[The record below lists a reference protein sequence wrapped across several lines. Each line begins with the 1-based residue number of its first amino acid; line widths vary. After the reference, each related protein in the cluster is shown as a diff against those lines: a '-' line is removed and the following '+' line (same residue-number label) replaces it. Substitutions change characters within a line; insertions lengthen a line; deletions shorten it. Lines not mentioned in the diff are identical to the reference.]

1 MQKITRKSRLL
12 LYGCSG
18 IGVNMLNLIVG
29 TYLCSALIVEGFDP
43 DDFGL
48 WTYTDKTLV
57 VAALWS
63 ILALTTKII
72 DGIIDVP
79 MSPFIDNL
87 KTRWGRRR
95 PAILMGFV
103 PMILMYLMFLLIPDN
118 GATIKNTIWFAA
130 TLGLF
135 YLFYTLTMLTY
146 YATFSEVT
154 DNERDLVFLSNVKS
168 VCDVVYFILGYALL
182 PVFISL
188 GMNIRIVALVFLPL
202 SLTMMIPMFLLKE
215 KPLKGKNETI
225 TENAPVKEKITIGMA
240 LSYSFKNKTLI
251 FWMCV
256 AAIMNVGLQLFL
268 SGINEFFSSTGINM
282 TFVMASSFAPVPFT
296 MPLYNAIVKKKGLGF
311 GYRYVLLIFSV
322 GMSIMFFCNNA
333 PKNILLPLAV
343 FCGVLVS
350 FAIGAFF
357 SVSYTVPS
365 FLAAEESKRIGRN
378 ISSMYFAIQGLFEG
392 VATGIASSVIL
403 VFLKRKGYIS
413 YMTIIVAIACMTAFV
428 LSFFLPKNVTLMGK
442 EKKKL

>member
-188 GMNIRIVALVFLPL
+188 GMNIRIVALIFLPL

-296 MPLYNAIVKKKGLGF
+296 MPLYNAIVKK
-311 GYRYVLLIFSV
+311 
-322 GMSIMFFCNNA
+322 
-333 PKNILLPLAV
+333 
-343 FCGVLVS
+343 
-350 FAIGAFF
+350 
-357 SVSYTVPS
+357 
-365 FLAAEESKRIGRN
+365 
-378 ISSMYFAIQGLFEG
+378 
-392 VATGIASSVIL
+392 
-403 VFLKRKGYIS
+403 
-413 YMTIIVAIACMTAFV
+413 
-428 LSFFLPKNVTLMGK
+428 
-442 EKKKL
+442 

>member
-333 PKNILLPLAV
+333 PKNILLPLAI

>member
-18 IGVNMLNLIVG
+18 MGVNMLNLIVG

-188 GMNIRIVALVFLPL
+188 GMNIKIVALVFLPL

>member
-118 GATIKNTIWFAA
+118 GATIKNTIWFACVTPDQRPNPELTTFIG
-130 TLGLF
+130 TLVWF
-135 YLFYTLTMLTY
+135 W
-146 YATFSEVT
+146 S
-154 DNERDLVFLSNVKS
+154 LVYRILCNCITCIDSSNH
-168 VCDVVYFILGYALL
+168 CHCQD
-182 PVFISL
+182 
-188 GMNIRIVALVFLPL
+188 
-202 SLTMMIPMFLLKE
+202 
-215 KPLKGKNETI
+215 
-225 TENAPVKEKITIGMA
+225 
-240 LSYSFKNKTLI
+240 
-251 FWMCV
+251 
-256 AAIMNVGLQLFL
+256 
-268 SGINEFFSSTGINM
+268 
-282 TFVMASSFAPVPFT
+282 
-296 MPLYNAIVKKKGLGF
+296 
-311 GYRYVLLIFSV
+311 
-322 GMSIMFFCNNA
+322 
-333 PKNILLPLAV
+333 
-343 FCGVLVS
+343 
-350 FAIGAFF
+350 
-357 SVSYTVPS
+357 
-365 FLAAEESKRIGRN
+365 
-378 ISSMYFAIQGLFEG
+378 
-392 VATGIASSVIL
+392 
-403 VFLKRKGYIS
+403 
-413 YMTIIVAIACMTAFV
+413 
-428 LSFFLPKNVTLMGK
+428 
-442 EKKKL
+442 